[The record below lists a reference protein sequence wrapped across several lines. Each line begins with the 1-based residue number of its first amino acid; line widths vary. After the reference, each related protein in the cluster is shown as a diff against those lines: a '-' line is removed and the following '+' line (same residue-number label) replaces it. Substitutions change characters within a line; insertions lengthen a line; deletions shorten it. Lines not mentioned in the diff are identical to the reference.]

1 MVPAGAE
8 ELVSNL
14 AASTGLDDDAVRK
27 ALGLIVSFLEREDR
41 SGKVTAMVD
50 QIDGARAL
58 ATAHGGRGG
67 IFILFTELSGA
78 GLGLGEI
85 KAVATGFL
93 DFAKA
98 RFGAGEVDQIL
109 KAIPAL
115 SQFL

>member
-1 MVPAGAE
+1 MVAAGTD
-8 ELVSNL
+8 ELISNL
-14 AASTGLDDDAVRK
+14 AASTGLDAEAVRK
-27 ALGLIVSFLEREDR
+27 ALGLIVAFLEREDR
-41 SGKVTAMVD
+41 SGKVTGMID
-50 QIDGARAL
+50 QIEGARAL

-67 IFILFTELSGA
+67 IFILFTELSSA

-98 RFGAGEVDQIL
+98 RFGAEEVDQIL
-109 KAIPAL
+109 RAIPAL